1 MSSLIERVDKA
12 LADLAWSLWSG
23 LGVAGVDQQ
32 HKNCLIAL
40 EELIILTAVV
50 AESDPRLRDEALDWC
65 SKYHHF
71 VSISRLRT
79 LVNGLGEQVFES
91 FSLFAATLNSI
102 VQTRWPVFTE
112 VSPLRVPLSG
122 KSMLLSCE
130 APALLTLRLRAM
142 FGVGIRADLLAFC
155 LTRGAN
161 NFTAIDTVKIGY
173 NKRSLAEVLES
184 FVQSGLLTSS
194 MMGNRRV
201 YTLSKQN
208 ELHVLMGN
216 LPKIAP
222 DWHSILEV
230 IISLRTILRESE
242 SFSVSSKVIVS
253 RNVLKQLENYLKI
266 LGLSSPPISD
276 DLDEYWDSF
285 CQWFLNT
292 LRELVQS
299 NFWGSFHVDRVE
311 NTERQVFSLMQHL
324 YVVQDCIDGL
334 EFTMS
339 FALEYPHKHEKVFKE
354 NYGYAINFLTDLVKS
369 VEDLFKFPAYL
380 LSDIKLLEIL
390 HRFEW
395 KDFPIIREDINKFFA
410 VKAISSSSY
419 ALRQYQDLVQILNKF
434 HSFMFRFT
442 EQLKKFYIYNTN
454 VHLLTLSPSLK
465 RRHEIMNLFST
476 EEE

>member
-1 MSSLIERVDKA
+1 
-12 LADLAWSLWSG
+12 
-23 LGVAGVDQQ
+23 
-32 HKNCLIAL
+32 
-40 EELIILTAVV
+40 
-50 AESDPRLRDEALDWC
+50 
-65 SKYHHF
+65 
-71 VSISRLRT
+71 
-79 LVNGLGEQVFES
+79 
-91 FSLFAATLNSI
+91 
-102 VQTRWPVFTE
+102 
-112 VSPLRVPLSG
+112 
-122 KSMLLSCE
+122 
-130 APALLTLRLRAM
+130 
-142 FGVGIRADLLAFC
+142 
-155 LTRGAN
+155 
-161 NFTAIDTVKIGY
+161 
-173 NKRSLAEVLES
+173 
-184 FVQSGLLTSS
+184 

-222 DWHSILEV
+222 DWHSILEF
-230 IISLRTILRESE
+230 IISLRTSLRESQ

-292 LRELVQS
+292 LREVGQS
-299 NFWGSFHVDRVE
+299 NFWGSFHVDSVE
-311 NTERQVFSLMQHL
+311 NTERQVCSLMQHL

-334 EFTMS
+334 EFTMN
-339 FALEYPHKHEKVFKE
+339 FALEYPHGHEKVFKE
-354 NYGYAINFLTDLVKS
+354 NYGYALNFLTDLVKS
-369 VEDLFKFPAYL
+369 IEGLFKFPVYS

-410 VKAISSSSY
+410 VKAISNSSY
-419 ALRQYQDLVQILNKF
+419 ALRQYQDLMQILNKF

-442 EQLKKFYIYNTN
+442 EQLKKFYFYNTD

-465 RRHEIMNLFST
+465 SRHEIMNLFSK

>member
-40 EELIILTAVV
+40 EELIILTAVI

-65 SKYHHF
+65 SKYHNF
-71 VSISRLRT
+71 ISVNRLRT

-102 VQTRWPVFTE
+102 AQTRWPVFTE
-112 VSPLRVPLSG
+112 VSSLRVPLSG
-122 KSMLLSCE
+122 KSMLPSCE

-208 ELHVLMGN
+208 ELHVLIGN

-230 IISLRTILRESE
+230 IIALRAILRESE

-253 RNVLKQLENYLKI
+253 RNVLKRLESYLKI

-292 LRELVQS
+292 LREVGQG
-299 NFWGSFHVDRVE
+299 NFWGSFHVDSVE
-311 NTERQVFSLMQHL
+311 NTERQVYSLMQHL

-334 EFTMS
+334 EFTMNFS
-339 FALEYPHKHEKVFKE
+339 LEYPHKHEKVFKE
-354 NYGYAINFLTDLVKS
+354 NYDYAMNFLTDLVKS
-369 VEDLFKFPAYL
+369 VEGLFKFPAYL

-395 KDFPIIREDINKFFA
+395 KDFPIIREDINELFA
-410 VKAISSSSY
+410 VKTISSSSY

-442 EQLKKFYIYNTN
+442 EQLKKFYFYNTD

-476 EEE
+476 GEE

>member
-12 LADLAWSLWSG
+12 LVDLAWSLWSG

-71 VSISRLRT
+71 VSVSRLRT
-79 LVNGLGEQVFES
+79 LVNGLGEQVYGS

-102 VQTRWPVFTE
+102 AQTKWPIFTE
-112 VSPLRVPLSG
+112 VSPLRVALSG
-122 KSMLLSCE
+122 KSTLLSCE

-201 YTLSKQN
+201 YTLSKQD
-208 ELHVLMGN
+208 ELYVLMGS

-230 IISLRTILRESE
+230 IIALRTILRESQ
-242 SFSVSSKVIVS
+242 SFSVSSKVIIS

-266 LGLSSPPISD
+266 LGLSPPPISD
-276 DLDEYWDSF
+276 DLDEYWNSF

-292 LRELVQS
+292 LREVGQS
-299 NFWGSFHVDRVE
+299 NFWGSFHVDSVK
-311 NTERQVFSLMQHL
+311 NAERQVCTLMQHL
-324 YVVQDCIDGL
+324 YAVQDCIDGL
-334 EFTMS
+334 EFTMN
-339 FALEYPHKHEKVFKE
+339 FALEDPHGHEKVFKE

-369 VEDLFKFPAYL
+369 IEGLFKFPVYS

-395 KDFPIIREDINKFFA
+395 KDFPIVQED
-410 VKAISSSSY
+410 VKKILAIKTVPDSSY
-419 ALRQYQDLVQILNKF
+419 ALRQYQDLEQILNKF
-434 HSFMFRFT
+434 RSFMFGFT
-442 EQLKKFYIYNTN
+442 EQLKKFYFYNTD
-454 VHLLTLSPSLK
+454 VHLLTLSPRLYK
-465 RRHEIMNLFST
+465 RREIMNLFST
-476 EEE
+476 KEE